1 MATFEE
7 QTACVVQA
15 LFSDLFD
22 EEEIDCRNLEIDS
35 GEQAECTGG
44 PPLPFDTRVVAS
56 RLRQMGD
63 QCNLDFERVSSEP
76 LAEVLRGKVEKF
88 GAAVESLIR
97 RWNDQNPELVY
108 ERAFLCVCVKLVKLV
123 GEKVPGMLDPS
134 LLIREINGNSQVR
147 NYIEAQGGWVRMVVM
162 FAWDLWLFLCV
173 THLSHLPCSAH
184 HWYLA

>member
-1 MATFEE
+1 RLMATFEE

-35 GEQAECTGG
+35 GEPAECTGG

-76 LAEVLRGKVEKF
+76 LAEVLQGKKLKLPSQFLQVEKF

-108 ERAFLCVCVKLVKLV
+108 ERAFLSVCVKLVKLV

-147 NYIEAQGGWVRMVVM
+147 NYIEARGGWVRMVV
-162 FAWDLWLFLCV
+162 
-173 THLSHLPCSAH
+173 
-184 HWYLA
+184 

>member
-22 EEEIDCRNLEIDS
+22 DADETDCRSLEIDS
-35 GEQAECTGG
+35 GPAQSAGG
-44 PPLPFDTRVVAS
+44 PPLTFDTRVVAS

-76 LAEVLRGKVEKF
+76 LAEVLQGKVEKF

-108 ERAFLCVCVKLVKLV
+108 ERAFLCVCVKLVRLLGK
-123 GEKVPGMLDPS
+123 KVPGMLDPS

-147 NYIEAQGGWVRMVVM
+147 NYIEAHGGWEN
-162 FAWDLWLFLCV
+162 LG
-173 THLSHLPCSAH
+173 S
-184 HWYLA
+184 